1 MRTRS
6 IWWLAI
12 PAAGLLTF
20 LAYDGGGGDG
30 ASSAREPSLG
40 TALGSSD
47 TPFAEGWE
55 NLPSMKEPRSEM
67 TVVQYRDDV
76 YAFNGFAPNIKIE
89 PSVERFDAA
98 TRTWSVVATTSVALG
113 TAVTHNGIVRVG
125 KDVWLI
131 GGRIGS
137 HPGKVTDAVWIYDL
151 ERGTFRE
158 GPKLPIPGAGGGA
171 ALVDNRI
178 HWFGGLDPLA
188 RCDVDR
194 HVVFDLDLPSAGWQ
208 DITGVAAMPLP
219 RNHFSTVTVGGLIY
233 AIGGQNSHDGCPHGP
248 RGNVAQVHRF
258 DPATNDWD
266 RLSDLPSVQSHAEPS
281 TFVHEGHIFLVGG
294 QARGDKV
301 MRYLPGKDE
310 WKQVAALPEPLL
322 APIARIVDGGL
333 MVASG
338 GAPNTANPTAKVR
351 FLPAS
356 VSETPEPEAPEPE
369 APEPEAPEPET
380 PEPETPEPETPEP
393 ETPEPETPEPETP
406 EPETPEPETPEPET
420 PEPETPEPE
429 TPEPETPEPE
439 TPEPE
444 TPEPETPEPETPEPP
459 EPETPEPETPVAETP
474 DAPAVPEALE
484 PKALADGESLVS
496 IEAEYHDL
504 TTESTTHRWRHTN
517 RDGASNDAS
526 MITTPDYGALSETG
540 ADAPMMS
547 YFVRF
552 DRPGTHYVWVRGWG
566 GDKEGEGRGDSLH
579 VGLNGA
585 LVPETGELEG
595 FPMSAWHWSRDT
607 RRGAVAS
614 LEVPSAGVHALNVW
628 MREDGL
634 AVDKIVVTSDP
645 AFVPAGTGPMHD
657 DGTDASDTPTS
668 MDDSPADADAASGG
682 GSGGGGS
689 IGWLSLV
696 LLLGGRLVA
705 ARGWRCR
712 EIV

>member
-1 MRTRS
+1 MRIRS

-20 LAYDGGGGDG
+20 LAYEGGGGDG
-30 ASSAREPSLG
+30 ATVEPSLG
-40 TALGSSD
+40 AAFGSSGM
-47 TPFAEGWE
+47 PFARSWE
-55 NLPSMKEPRSEM
+55 ELPSMNEPRSEM
-67 TVVQYRDDV
+67 TVVQYRDDL
-76 YAFNGFAPNIKIE
+76 YAFNGFAKNIRIE

-98 TRTWSVVATTSVALG
+98 TRTWGVVATTSVAQG
-113 TAVTHNGIVRVG
+113 TAMTHNGIVRVG

-151 ERGTFRE
+151 DSGEFRK
-158 GPKLPIPGAGGGA
+158 GPKLPVPGAGGGA
-171 ALVDNRI
+171 ALVNNRI

-219 RNHFSTVTVGGLIY
+219 RNHFSTVTAGGLVY
-233 AIGGQNSHDGCPHGP
+233 AIGGQNGHDGCPGQP

-258 DPATNDWD
+258 DPVANDWV

-281 TFVHEGHIFLVGG
+281 TFVYEGHIYLVGG
-294 QARGDKV
+294 QSSGDKV
-301 MRYLPGKDE
+301 LRYLPGEDE
-310 WKQVAALPEPLL
+310 WKQVATLPEPLL

-338 GAPNTANPTAKVR
+338 GAPNTSNPTAKVR
-351 FLPAS
+351 FLPS
-356 VSETPEPEAPEPE
+356 SLTGPSKPG
-369 APEPEAPEPET
+369 T
-380 PEPETPEPETPEP
+380 PEPETAEMEAPA
-393 ETPEPETPEPETP
+393 
-406 EPETPEPETPEPET
+406 
-420 PEPETPEPE
+420 
-429 TPEPETPEPE
+429 
-439 TPEPE
+439 
-444 TPEPETPEPETPEPP
+444 
-459 EPETPEPETPVAETP
+459 AETP
-474 DAPAVPEALE
+474 DAPVVPEAPE
-484 PKALADGESLVS
+484 PTALAEGESLVS
-496 IEAEYHDL
+496 LEAEYPDL

-517 RDGASNDAS
+517 REGASNDAS
-526 MITTPDYGALSETG
+526 MITTPDYGALSESG

-566 GDKEGEGRGDSLH
+566 GDKEGEGRGDSLY

-585 LVPETGELEG
+585 LVPEGGELEG
-595 FPMSAWHWSRDT
+595 FPTVAWHWSRGMGG
-607 RRGAVAS
+607 GAVAT
-614 LEVPSAGVHALNVW
+614 LDVPSAGVHALNMW

-645 AFVPAGTGPMHD
+645 AFVPEGIGPTHN
-657 DGTDASDTPTS
+657 DGTDAPGTPIS
-668 MDDSPADADAASGG
+668 MGDSPVDADANQVSSTGG
-682 GSGGGGS
+682 GGGGS

-696 LLLGGRLVA
+696 CLLGSRLTVTMVRDRIRRNMVKA
-705 ARGWRCR
+705 AERLSAG
-712 EIV
+712 E